1 MEIDRR
7 SLHLELEDLVA
18 VRDMVHP
25 IDLGRG
31 LRRGGRLEALGQH
44 CGPLAFGRRRVR
56 GNDVDIIGYSQHK
69 FRTAATTL
77 LATVLD
83 RYATNPLS
91 PGATFWIPGVKTE
104 IAAKKRRKNEQ
115 KWARYG
121 R

>member
-1 MEIDRR
+1 MPPGQE
-7 SLHLELEDLVA
+7 SGKMA
-18 VRDMVHP
+18 K
-25 IDLGRG
+25 GNRG
-31 LRRGGRLEALGQH
+31 LGTSGLGPSELQVHVLYRRAARAL
-44 CGPLAFGRRRVR
+44 
-56 GNDVDIIGYSQHK
+56 DYSQHK

-83 RYATNPLS
+83 RCATDPLS